1 MEAYVDR
8 VAADMAAVRAW
19 ADAHGLL
26 LSASADTLFFG
37 GGTPSLLSPA
47 QMRRLLFAVRNTFD
61 LASDAEITVEAAP
74 GQLEDD
80 LLQTMLEGGVN
91 RISLGVQSFVDA
103 ESRAVGRLHTAVQC
117 RAEIDRL
124 RAAGVPRLSVDLIA
138 GLPLQTEESWRVSLD
153 AVMDAGVEHVSVY
166 MLEVDEESRLGNA
179 VLQNARAVSQL
190 AVLGQEARY
199 HAAAVPNDDRCAELY
214 AQACT
219 TLEGAGLRQYEIS
232 NFARRGAASRHN
244 CKYWER
250 APYLGF
256 GLDAHSMLPDTGGGI
271 VRFAETDNLEAYL
284 DGGEEIALERVSRVE
299 AFEEAVFLGLRLQ
312 QRVSLKRL
320 RDDHAEV
327 LVQDLEKRARA
338 LAGAGVMEVARD
350 RLFLTDRGRAI
361 SSSVCGELLA
371 VSRNASAPTCLAMQ
385 QRDVE

>member
-1 MEAYVDR
+1 M
-8 VAADMAAVRAW
+8 
-19 ADAHGLL
+19 
-26 LSASADTLFFG
+26 
-37 GGTPSLLSPA
+37 
-47 QMRRLLFAVRNTFD
+47 
-61 LASDAEITVEAAP
+61 
-74 GQLEDD
+74 
-80 LLQTMLEGGVN
+80 
-91 RISLGVQSFVDA
+91 
-103 ESRAVGRLHTAVQC
+103 GRLHTAVQC

-232 NFARRGAASRHN
+232 NLARRGAASRHN

-256 GLDAHSMLPDTGGGI
+256 GLDAHSMLPDTGGGV

-284 DGGEEIALERVSRVE
+284 DGSEEIALERVSRVE

-312 QRVSLKRL
+312 QGVSLKRL

-361 SSSVCGELLA
+361 SSSVFGELLA